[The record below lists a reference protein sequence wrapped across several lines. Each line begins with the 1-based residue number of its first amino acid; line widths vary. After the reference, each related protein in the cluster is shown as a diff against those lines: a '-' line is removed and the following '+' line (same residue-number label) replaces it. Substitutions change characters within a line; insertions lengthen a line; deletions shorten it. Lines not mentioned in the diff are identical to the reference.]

1 MVMNTNIEISRSE
14 RTLALLGGQRFIDL
28 SAREL
33 DNPAMVRRV
42 ILAGLPVGSAQYA
55 REHSGVPGRLF
66 DQVVPRTTL
75 ISAGKSKSQRLS
87 KPVSEA
93 ILRAARI
100 IALAE
105 EAFGDRERAM
115 HWLNTSNTVF
125 EEEAPIT
132 LTDTESGTKWVE
144 QVLGRMMYGVDA

>member
-1 MVMNTNIEISRSE
+1 MSANTEISRSE
-14 RTLALLGGQRFIDL
+14 RTLALLGGGRFVQL

-33 DNPAMVRRV
+33 GNPAKVRSV
-42 ILAGLPVGSAQYA
+42 IREGLPVASAQYA
-55 REHSGVPGRLF
+55 REHSGVPNRLF

-75 ISAGKSKSQRLS
+75 ISASKSKSKRLS

-93 ILRAARI
+93 VLRAARI

-115 HWLNTSNTVF
+115 HWLNNPNPVF
-125 EEEAPIT
+125 EDEAPIT
-132 LTDTESGTKWVE
+132 LADTESGTEWVE
-144 QVLGRMMYGVDA
+144 QVLGRMMHGIDA

>member
-1 MVMNTNIEISRSE
+1 MSMNIEISRGE
-14 RTLALLGGQRFIDL
+14 RTLALLGGARMIGL

-33 DNPAMVRRV
+33 DKPAMVRRV
-42 ILAGLPVGSAQYA
+42 ILQGLPVGSAQYA

-66 DQVVPRTTL
+66 DQIVPRTTL
-75 ISAGKSKSQRLS
+75 VSAGKSKSQRLS

-93 ILRAARI
+93 ILRVVRI

-115 HWLNTSNTVF
+115 HWLNTPNSVF
-125 EEEAPIT
+125 EDEAPIT
-132 LTDTESGTKWVE
+132 LTDTESGTEWVE